1 MSAGIAMGFPMAGTG
16 HPLLTHGMGPTA
28 MERFG
33 SFLGL
38 CLGGVERRHGFGAVE
53 GLSEG
58 RLRQQEG
65 EKEGGPD

>member
-1 MSAGIAMGFPMAGTG
+1 
-16 HPLLTHGMGPTA
+16 

-65 EKEGGPD
+65 EKEEGGPD